1 MRREAVRAEIGF
13 EFRAARVQHH
23 VATDDDRV
31 AGEPRRFRLDDFDQ
45 VRNLRQRTSSVV
57 VERGR
62 IWLLGDLEELRRE
75 SPSGTTTQALE
86 AAERF
91 LVAWPASAPLPSLSL
106 DPDGEISFDWAGP
119 SGKVL
124 TVSLREDGRLS
135 FAARLA
141 ARRTRYGTDWFVD
154 SVPRELIGLARLV
167 CGA

>member
-1 MRREAVRAEIGF
+1 MSALLAENALFPGLDSRGVSPTAGTVENLVR
-13 EFRAARVQHH
+13 RAAEGWKKGLSKH
-23 VATDDDRV
+23 
-31 AGEPRRFRLDDFDQ
+31 
-45 VRNLRQRTSSVV
+45 S
-57 VERGR
+57 
-62 IWLLGDLEELRRE
+62 WLLGDLEELRRE